1 MPSLPPFSL
10 SITQASIHTIINQ
23 PRNNYLAEQIPASEP
38 QPQASNA
45 WSRKALNI
53 ISMVER
59 DIHQASEPLSF
70 LDGHAPDHPTLQ
82 KHLDNAVKVV
92 ESSGRSLAAVKHK
105 NDVVQQR
112 KAQVMA
118 ILRNLDSRV
127 SQVGGFLPPRRPDTA
142 PILVDAGERALDIR
156 LT

>member
-10 SITQASIHTIINQ
+10 NAAQVSIHTIITGNQ
-23 PRNNYLAEQIPASEP
+23 PRNNYLAEQIPAP
-38 QPQASNA
+38 QSQASNA

-70 LDGHAPDHPTLQ
+70 LDGYAPHLPTLQ
-82 KHLDNAVKVV
+82 MHLDNAVKVI
-92 ESSGRSLAAVKHK
+92 ESSGRSLAAIKHK
-105 NDVVQQR
+105 SDVVQQR
-112 KAQVMA
+112 KTQVMA

-127 SQVGGFLPPRRPDTA
+127 SQVGGLLPPRCPDTA
-142 PILVDAGERALDIR
+142 PILVDAG
-156 LT
+156 